1 MWLCLSPDSCHDPQQ
16 RKLWTSVRIEKW
28 TFCIRTYQQQ
38 LSICRYLRSKPHRR
52 DCTKWE
58 RIGEGRSFDSSGRKT
73 EGVEYV
79 NFSLPRV
86 IYIVFV
92 LTSVS
97 LAQSLQQVFSQ
108 GFLFLH
114 VNVVL
119 EGTDQN
125 TQEFVNAAWCLAD
138 HDWCLKI
145 PR

>member
-1 MWLCLSPDSCHDPQQ
+1 M
-16 RKLWTSVRIEKW
+16 
-28 TFCIRTYQQQ
+28 
-38 LSICRYLRSKPHRR
+38 
-52 DCTKWE
+52 
-58 RIGEGRSFDSSGRKT
+58 
-73 EGVEYV
+73 

-125 TQEFVNAAWCLAD
+125 TLEFVNAALCLAD
-138 HDWCLKI
+138 HD
-145 PR
+145 

>member
-1 MWLCLSPDSCHDPQQ
+1 M
-16 RKLWTSVRIEKW
+16 
-28 TFCIRTYQQQ
+28 
-38 LSICRYLRSKPHRR
+38 
-52 DCTKWE
+52 
-58 RIGEGRSFDSSGRKT
+58 
-73 EGVEYV
+73 

-86 IYIVFV
+86 MYIVFV

-125 TQEFVNAAWCLAD
+125 TLEFVNAA
-138 HDWCLKI
+138 
-145 PR
+145 